1 MNPLMRSV
9 LTFLA
14 TNESRHDRT
23 VLAFFISDQ
32 FVHFRKWG
40 QIKDGGRLDNLKI
53 YQVAEGIESTDA
65 LASSNDAT
73 RFVESSR
80 DKRVMFLG
88 MTLFHYMH
96 VWDQLQQGLRA
107 LASFLLSS
115 QGVKS
120 NIWER
125 VLLKPCPWT
134 LWQLPEFIWNKGTR
148 ESAPFCCSEA
158 NRGLLHNASNLQTM
172 RCDGQ
177 FLAKRSAFMVHH
189 VTNRGIWCEWRSKNS
204 GIVNLGRIEMT
215 GFHRSWFAWEA
226 WRLLHRD
233 RCQTGL
239 PRLFRDRCGTSAYF
253 LFFIFLF

>member
-53 YQVAEGIESTDA
+53 YQVAEGIESTGA

-73 RFVESSR
+73 RFVDSSR

-120 NIWER
+120 NI
-125 VLLKPCPWT
+125 
-134 LWQLPEFIWNKGTR
+134 
-148 ESAPFCCSEA
+148 
-158 NRGLLHNASNLQTM
+158 
-172 RCDGQ
+172 
-177 FLAKRSAFMVHH
+177 
-189 VTNRGIWCEWRSKNS
+189 
-204 GIVNLGRIEMT
+204 
-215 GFHRSWFAWEA
+215 
-226 WRLLHRD
+226 
-233 RCQTGL
+233 
-239 PRLFRDRCGTSAYF
+239 
-253 LFFIFLF
+253 

>member
-73 RFVESSR
+73 RFVDSSR

-172 RCDGQ
+172 WCDGQ

-189 VTNRGIWCEWRSKNS
+189 VTNRGIWCEWRSKIRALLIWEES
-204 GIVNLGRIEMT
+204 KWQDFTDPDLRGRHGACCTGIDVKLGCHGFSVT
-215 GFHRSWFAWEA
+215 GVAPVRTF
-226 WRLLHRD
+226 
-233 RCQTGL
+233 
-239 PRLFRDRCGTSAYF
+239 Y
-253 LFFIFLF
+253 FFIFLF